1 MQAQLLFGIPGDCY
15 NVSKPMLLVS
25 GTRMCFQNCVPGGF
39 VFPKYQNVLL
49 HLFLMLKVANF
60 QKQPVIEI
68 VLDMEKPT
76 LFYTQVAQT

>member
-1 MQAQLLFGIPGDCY
+1 M
-15 NVSKPMLLVS
+15 
-25 GTRMCFQNCVPGGF
+25 
-39 VFPKYQNVLL
+39 FPKYQNVLL